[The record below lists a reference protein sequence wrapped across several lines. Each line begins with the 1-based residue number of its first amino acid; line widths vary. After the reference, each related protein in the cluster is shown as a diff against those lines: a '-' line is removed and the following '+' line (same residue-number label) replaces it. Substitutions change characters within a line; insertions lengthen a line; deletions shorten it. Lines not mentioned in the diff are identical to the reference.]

1 MYRRTNFL
9 SMLIFLFIITG
20 CNESKDW
27 ELTWS
32 EEFDY
37 NGKPNEAFWG
47 YEKGYVRNMEL
58 QYYTDLLQNAN
69 VENGYCAIQ
78 AILETEDS
86 ITSASINTLN
96 KVDFCMAGL
105 RYG

>member
-1 MYRRTNFL
+1 
-9 SMLIFLFIITG
+9 
-20 CNESKDW
+20 
-27 ELTWS
+27 
-32 EEFDY
+32 
-37 NGKPNEAFWG
+37 
-47 YEKGYVRNMEL
+47 MEL